1 MFGGVGKAGWATI
14 LVAGGLMLGSSVS
27 AQAADLGGDCC
38 SDLEERIAELEAT
51 AARKGNRKVSLEVSG
66 HVNQAVMWWDD
77 GAESNVYN
85 VTNDNSRTRFRFKG
99 KAKIDKDL
107 SAGYLLEIG
116 VRTANSKRVNQNDDE
131 GCGGTGS
138 DCGLDIRHSSWFIES
153 KTYGT
158 ITLGRTGMATEGI
171 TELNLTQT
179 ADISKYSD
187 VEDTGLGMFLR
198 AQNGV
203 LSGIPWYHLIGRGG
217 DQPGEGDR
225 QDAIRYDTPTFAGFY
240 ASAAYG
246 EDDFWDLSLRYKGE
260 HHGVKIAAGFGY
272 GEITDYGT
280 SSTDIGVVCPANF
293 GTAGVDDDTA
303 SCHQWGG
310 SISAIHEESGL
321 FINAAAGEI
330 KDDLIASDP
339 AYFGLADDSSTF
351 WAVQAGIEKK
361 YFSLGKTTVWGQYY
375 SYDGGANKHV
385 AVNGSPFDGLLG
397 TARLNSSELD
407 IWGAGIAQGIDAA
420 AMIVYLSYRHAEA
433 DLTLQQEGTAN
444 LLSVSPEDLDV
455 VMGGGIIKF

>member
-14 LVAGGLMLGSSVS
+14 LVAGGLMLGASVS

-66 HVNQAVMWWDD
+66 HMNQAVMWWDD
-77 GAESNVYN
+77 GVESNLYN

-99 KAKIDKDL
+99 KAKIDKDW

-131 GCGGTGS
+131 AGAA
-138 DCGLDIRHSSWFIES
+138 DVGLDIRHSSWFIES

-158 ITLGRTGMATEGI
+158 ITVGRTGMATEGI
-171 TELNLTQT
+171 TELNLTAT
-179 ADISKYSD
+179 ADIAKYSD
-187 VEDTGLGMFLR
+187 VEDTGLGMLLR
-198 AQNGV
+198 AQSGA
-203 LSGIPWYHLIGRGG
+203 LSAIPWYHLIGRGG

-240 ASAAYG
+240 ASVGYG
-246 EDDFWDLSLRYKGE
+246 EDDFWDASLRYKGE
-260 HHGVKIAAGFGY
+260 HHGVKIVAGFGY

-293 GTAGVDDDTA
+293 GVNGVDNDTA
-303 SCHQWGG
+303 RCSQWGG

-321 FINAAAGEI
+321 FINAAAGEL
-330 KDDLIASDP
+330 KDDLIDTDA
-339 AYFGLADDSSTF
+339 AYNGLADDSSTF

-361 YFSLGKTTVWGQYY
+361 FHALGKTTIWGQYY
-375 SYDGGANKHV
+375 QYDGGANKHV
-385 AVNGSPFDGLLG
+385 AVNGSPFDTLAG
-397 TARLNSSELD
+397 TAILNSTELD
-407 IWGAGIAQGIDAA
+407 VWGAGIAQGIDAA
-420 AMIVYLSYRHAEA
+420 AMTLYLSYRHSEA
-433 DLTLQQEGTAN
+433 DLTLQQSGTNN
-444 LLSVSPEDLDV
+444 LATVSPEDLDV
-455 VMGGGIIKF
+455 IMSGAIIKF